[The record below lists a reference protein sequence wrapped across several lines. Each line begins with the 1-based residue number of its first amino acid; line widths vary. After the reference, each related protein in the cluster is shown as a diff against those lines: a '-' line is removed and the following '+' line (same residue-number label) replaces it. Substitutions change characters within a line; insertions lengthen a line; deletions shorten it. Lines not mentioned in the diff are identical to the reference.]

1 MEYGKFDSVEALM
14 NGYAALEKEFTRKC
28 QELTRLQNNNNAE
41 ASTPQGTI
49 DAEANALGTNVD
61 KPRDIAPLTATAEDT
76 AKLRTSE
83 SSSPEGE
90 KGACASSEGTVP
102 ETSDKPVSTD
112 GSSQKDA
119 ELLSALKR
127 LFALEQAGAD
137 VVTKP
142 SVAPPSVMHG
152 GGNVSMALPSRPK
165 TLKEASEMAKKL
177 FE

>member
-61 KPRDIAPLTATAEDT
+61 KPRDTNQPSATAKSAVE
-76 AKLRTSE
+76 LRTSALP
-83 SSSPEGE
+83 SHEGD
-90 KGACASSEGTVP
+90 KGAVAPTEGTVP

-127 LFALEQAGAD
+127 LFALEQAGVD